1 MERLIDADKVE
12 NQIQKLIVQ
21 TRTDPNDRIERLMES
36 SFKLCLDIVRE
47 APTIGFENAEVGTNN
62 K

>member
-1 MERLIDADKVE
+1 MARLIDSDKVE

-47 APTIGFENAEVGTNN
+47 APNHRPKNVKAEGI
-62 K
+62 

>member
-1 MERLIDADKVE
+1 MARLIDSDKVE

-47 APTIGFENAEVGTNN
+47 APTIDP
-62 K
+62 KR